1 MIIESILLNTMLKL
15 QHVDQTSGIVPLYYF
30 NFFQI
35 FSKFFPNLIS
45 LMSKNFFLVTFKY

>member
-30 NFFQI
+30 NFFQTII
-35 FSKFFPNLIS
+35 FQ
-45 LMSKNFFLVTFKY
+45 V